1 MHDLHN
7 SIIRNSRNSN
17 SSFNFGSAIRIT
29 SEKAKNKTKDN
40 KGSSYLQDLF
50 WETTD
55 GEIFV
60 NEATC
65 PVHKVEIGK
74 SVPVFTHRF
83 IRTYRN

>member
-1 MHDLHN
+1 M
-7 SIIRNSRNSN
+7 IRNSYNSN
-17 SSFNFGSAIRIT
+17 SSFDFGTWIRIA

-74 SVPVFTHRF
+74 SAPVFTKHF
-83 IRTYRN
+83 IRSYRN